1 MVGLQSELWLLSSFF
16 LTKEG
21 VTYAIINVTYFR

>member
-16 LTKEG
+16 LIKEG
-21 VTYAIINVTYFR
+21 VTYAIINVTYFW